1 VRGGEDDAAGLL
13 VVAGGLQGRREIGE
27 QLVRERV
34 SGVGLVQADGRDVL
48 VDAVQQGL
56 ELGQGSLLG
65 AG

>member
-34 SGVGLVQADGRDVL
+34 AGVGLVQADGRDVL